1 MGYFSDLDIERQ
13 DYEATTGDYSH
24 DQEPDQ
30 QDYDAGY
37 DEYKERKAGLFKE
50 TDKVVNEFFG
60 YLNKITSE
68 HKEDK

>member
-24 DQEPDQ
+24 DQEPDH

-50 TDKVVNEFFG
+50 MGIDDDPELDFLDIG
-60 YLNKITSE
+60 NK
-68 HKEDK
+68 

>member
-1 MGYFSDLDIERQ
+1 MVYFSDLDIERQ

-50 TDKVVNEFFG
+50 MGIDDDPELDFLDIG
-60 YLNKITSE
+60 NK
-68 HKEDK
+68 

>member
-50 TDKVVNEFFG
+50 MGIDDDPELDFLDIG
-60 YLNKITSE
+60 NK
-68 HKEDK
+68 